1 MCELRLRHHLMI
13 FLFLLSKQST
23 RPGSLI
29 AKPLIE
35 VGLNRLLEL
44 AFLRREQLS
53 NVLRLHM
60 LQLLEGL
67 RQSCEV
73 PLHKGLKEIVT
84 KHM

>member
-1 MCELRLRHHLMI
+1 MI

-23 RPGSLI
+23 GPGCLI
-29 AKPLIE
+29 AEPLIE

-60 LQLLEGL
+60 LQLLDGPREP
-67 RQSCEV
+67 CEV
-73 PLHKGLKEIVT
+73 TLHKRLKEIVT
-84 KHM
+84 THM